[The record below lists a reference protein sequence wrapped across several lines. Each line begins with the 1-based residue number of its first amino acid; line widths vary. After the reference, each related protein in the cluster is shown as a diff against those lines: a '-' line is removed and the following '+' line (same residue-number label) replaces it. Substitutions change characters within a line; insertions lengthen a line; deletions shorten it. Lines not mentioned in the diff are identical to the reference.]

1 MKKPAD
7 KKKDPKKAA
16 ADAAVEIKGDP
27 ESLGLP
33 TEKFYSL
40 IDWDFKHKFEVKK
53 QKHVKSEMT

>member
-33 TEKFYSL
+33 SEKFYTL
-40 IDWDFKHKFEVKK
+40 IDRDFKHKYEVKK
-53 QKHVKSEMT
+53 HK